1 MQYCLWDQASVVPV
15 WTPGA
20 SLVGFMKETTR
31 YCYKLNQQDVGLM
44 ASDKISKGFPIIS
57 LWELIVDYGN

>member
-1 MQYCLWDQASVVPV
+1 MGSVQC
-15 WTPGA
+15 GA
-20 SLVGFMKETTR
+20 SLDSRGDSLAGSMKETTR

-57 LWELIVDYGN
+57 LWELIVDHGN